1 MYNSDDVYK
10 SSSTERVQ
18 QLEKELAVQLAELK
32 GEIKDNG
39 VLQGT
44 PNRAYSSVPIP
55 KDSSY
60 FRKEREMILKKGLQV
75 AGAKPL
81 VVQADV
87 MQRELESCLRRE
99 YTEENLPL
107 LLHQFFTD
115 RITQLVQSKYLHLL
129 RWQRFCKHSSV
140 IEQLYPLYQKQV
152 GHIMEEYNDAVQ
164 RAARLSVARENFLT
178 GKKNPVNVVTQ
189 EDLVIYTQWLVCH
202 LHSLK
207 AIHSYLRV
215 LQYLPISHRMDVTI
229 EKHRDVAQDNQDK
242 FGSVAGCESMSSDV
256 CFLLCPSSSYTDG
269 PHKRDTAFMLPCHCT
284 GTDEL
289 KPQLQLLLSHFG
301 ICYDTDN
308 LKNSADEMELF
319 SLVVRKFRSVF
330 HKQQVMRTFPV
341 YDTGRPGSENWGT
354 FDPSIALK
362 KQANWIPFLQ
372 IKPKQDPWQ
381 QKLLTK
387 LKQWKKVDLLM
398 DLQSKFL
405 EVSSMEQVMEVLQEH
420 ATSVLEPHPVPLNFV
435 TSRSSGQNNYDQI
448 WKRIYSTSELHQEQ
462 NLEDDSLAVGKREK
476 NMENVSL
483 SKDPGSS
490 RKKKETGYSYI
501 TTLQLLGLEE
511 GTEANNKDV
520 VMRKGAYLSVLY
532 LRHLRIRELKR
543 VCLGVLN
550 YFRSVERSL
559 TISTSGLLVNA
570 GNLVPSAEDTCW
582 VNAVKGGIGMSG
594 GLGSHHYVHYTPA
607 DFKVHSA
614 KFMEFLEVENHDDFY
629 TAEDGCI
636 HTQDQRGAYIMYDL
650 ALKDLKEL
658 ENQLLLIASQYIEK
672 EKSHVMCGSQP
683 SDSNLLGWAHASV
696 DRFAVLLDLWTCETT
711 LLENKCQ
718 LLDAYFEAYQHAL
731 DAEERFALAQAI
743 IDIMYK
749 RPRFDLRLGYF
760 VSTYKD
766 ECICLRLHL
775 QLVRDVVNQ
784 HIDSQREYV
793 YKIWRE
799 GQKGGI
805 SEFGLPPNIIA
816 KQLISL
822 NSHFPTLKNIYLLEF
837 HPSLGLVS
845 LIPKA
850 LEHLSQEFHTICSP
864 QTASEAT
871 SLDKKVLQLALDEW
885 LSLENLELLYSPPIQ
900 KDLFSDVLVDDPVLV
915 REIAMSVVES
925 GADEEKKQGKGKQT
939 FILDSFSRLL
949 ELVTLRHRLI
959 ESTME
964 SARLA
969 RFYKVFARE
978 MGFDEFHLHL
988 RPVHFEFASHK
999 EKADQPPPV
1008 FITALL
1014 EDDST
1019 VDRYIPSSLM
1029 LSIQEIDNQIGR
1041 FSFQTRDSVIQLLS
1055 PSGVQNMQ
1063 IVLACQVTQKNAL
1076 IAAVQQASFCHV
1088 AQSTYTPDLKGRNV
1102 SLRSRSSSASG
1113 RNSRSGYGTENQLA
1127 VAPAIPYATGRHLDM
1142 HRTIKRPPEA
1152 FISIQLEKLGPR
1164 DLMLNTFIEKKEIM
1178 GSRMQNPDEV
1188 LKIKREVIG
1197 EYCCTLSH
1205 RMSHHALRGQIIA
1218 CYNSLRN
1225 LLEAFPVIR
1234 DKYFMIGLPQEKKGE
1249 KHWKEN
1255 LLAGSRFFQSRPRYL
1270 LSPDG
1275 QAFLNLWFI
1284 PHSSEV
1290 LIMFKMLPEKAAY
1303 RALRLSLQI
1312 VAALLDIV
1320 SYLLSFAQLGN
1331 SPSCFDTLNPE
1342 SLTAAWGGTERIGTE
1357 LQEIQRMIDNLQNP
1371 LDPHKV
1377 AQLVILHREVMFLQF
1392 DATVRHLL
1400 REAFLS
1406 SGNIS
1411 AYQSITDSMYH
1422 GLPPLSNSV
1431 VRSAFAS
1438 QFGLPQPL
1446 DPHSPSALMLFPW
1459 RALLADGGPFP
1470 VTISNLIPINYYMQ
1484 LCLCRLSDDD
1494 RKIAHGELVGIHFL
1508 MEDILETSC
1517 DVIMEDDAEQQT
1529 LAKKKQQNLAEIVE
1543 SNASLSKSSGKTS
1556 KALWRQHDPL
1566 TSCTLMKSFLIIW
1579 KQLSVLKAEWGRLK
1593 LKVEDINTVPLYRQF
1608 SELYCADILHPAM
1621 KTIARQMDIEDE
1633 FEELVIS
1640 SQSILPPKGAS
1651 EIEIKMCQ
1659 LQKLLESLEIHMIH
1673 DVQRKINQEMTLVTS
1688 ERAREESGLPT
1699 ELWKHRVMQENF
1711 SVIRPQIVETFV
1723 QRLMENSQ
1731 ESDVEIS
1738 FTKDHLQSCLTALGC
1753 DIMAR
1758 ERSNFETYSM
1768 FYENILQ
1775 QQHRLLYQKEQELY
1789 AVEEDG
1795 KQTEVTLSQIA
1806 ELSHEMIMEVTALRA
1821 RVADLEGEKLSL
1833 KEKIRK
1839 EVQDE
1844 YETLVRNLFV
1854 TCVQLKGKLDDYRL
1868 NMCRQ
1873 VFEIVNEVRKEG
1885 VDSMIELKK
1894 KFGSTTDD
1902 KGLKEHLSTQEQL
1915 QVLQDENNRLGELVC
1930 KLKILNCW
1938 KHIAQKAQLSLK
1950 LRTAE
1955 KEALQNKKECLTAKM
1970 MAEQEVTLFH
1980 EQLVAVR
1987 KALARSEAENEKLQK
2002 QLDQQKQLLQE
2013 AKHRTTH
2020 ETRSRQQLDVIKA
2033 ENMQKVLEDMQEK
2046 EQRLQC
2052 LTEEAEKSAKIE
2064 QLQQKRIRKE
2074 MRQIRSQ
2081 LIQERSL
2088 KLDAFQRVDELQG
2101 QVYDLEAGAY
2111 QKSSSGGMRRKATNL
2126 LSLSAGSTKRSF
2138 SGSAAW
2144 TQRMVFS
2151 ASTHP
2156 RDYQQ
2161 HLLMPDPK
2169 GSNVTAGTT
2178 PRPKTVPSRWRER
2191 GVDTLFPDLPENS
2204 HRAILL
2210 QLHEQQLAPK

>member
-1 MYNSDDVYK
+1 MYNSDDIYK

-32 GEIKDNG
+32 REIKDNG

-55 KDSSY
+55 KDASY

-75 AGAKPL
+75 AQAKPL

-229 EKHRDVAQDNQDK
+229 EKHPDVAQDNQDK
-242 FGSVAGCESMSSDV
+242 FGSVAGCESLSSDV
-256 CFLLCPSSSYTDG
+256 CFLLCPGSSYTDG
-269 PHKRDTAFMLPCHCT
+269 PHKRDTAFMLPCHCI

-362 KQANWIPFLQ
+362 KRANWIPFLRV
-372 IKPKQDPWQ
+372 KPKQDPWQ

-435 TSRSSGQNNYDQI
+435 TSRCSGQNNYDQI

-658 ENQLLLIASQYIEK
+658 ENQLLLVASQYIEK

-711 LLENKCQ
+711 LLEDKCQ

-775 QLVRDVVNQ
+775 QLVRGIVNQ

-885 LSLENLELLYSPPIQ
+885 LSLENLELLYSPQIQ

-959 ESTME
+959 ETTME

-969 RFYKVFARE
+969 KFYKVFARE

-999 EKADQPPPV
+999 EKADQPLPV

-1029 LSIQEIDNQIGR
+1029 LSIQEIDNQIGK
-1041 FSFQTRDSVIQLLS
+1041 FSFQTRESVIQLLS

-1063 IVLACQVTQKNAL
+1063 IVLACQVAQKNAL

-1088 AQSTYTPDLKGRNV
+1088 AQSTYTPDLKERNV

-1142 HRTIKRPPEA
+1142 HQTIKRPPEA

-1197 EYCCTLSH
+1197 EYCRILSH

-1255 LLAGSRFFQSRPRYL
+1255 LLASPRSFQSRPRYL

-1342 SLTAAWGGTERIGTE
+1342 SLTADWGGTERIGTE

-1392 DATVRHLL
+1392 DAIVRHLL

-1411 AYQSITDSMYH
+1411 AYQNITDSMYH

-1529 LAKKKQQNLAEIVE
+1529 LAKKKQNLAETVE

-1556 KALWRQHDPL
+1556 RALWRQHDPL

-1593 LKVEDINTVPLYRQF
+1593 LKVEDINTVPLYRRF
-1608 SELYCADILHPAM
+1608 SELYCTDILLPAM
-1621 KTIARQMDIEDE
+1621 KTIARRMDIEDE

-1731 ESDVEIS
+1731 ESDAE
-1738 FTKDHLQSCLTALGC
+1738 
-1753 DIMAR
+1753 
-1758 ERSNFETYSM
+1758 
-1768 FYENILQ
+1768 
-1775 QQHRLLYQKEQELY
+1775 ELY

-1821 RVADLEGEKLSL
+1821 RVADIESEKLSL

-1873 VFEIVNEVRKEG
+1873 VFEIVSEVRKEG
-1885 VDSMIELKK
+1885 VNSMIELKK

-1915 QVLQDENNRLGELVC
+1915 QVLQDENSRLGELVC

-1938 KHIAQKAQLSLK
+1938 KHTAQKAQLSLK

-1955 KEALQNKKECLTAKM
+1955 KEARQNKKECLTAKM

-2020 ETRSRQQLDVIKA
+2020 ETRSRQQLDLIKA

-2111 QKSSSGGMRRKATNL
+2111 QKSSPGGMRRKATN

-2151 ASTHP
+2151 ASTRP

-2161 HLLMPDPK
+2161 HLLIPDPK